1 MKRPKKAAA
10 SFKDGTRLQ
19 DVGAIPQAIAAFTN
33 CLQENPQDTE
43 ALLRLAHCHEIL
55 EQWTYAVDAY
65 RRVLDAAPNK
75 VDALLAQAESLRN
88 ANCYYTAITCLD
100 RVLGLDT
107 DNQVAWAG
115 KGEALRLIDRP
126 IEALGCFDEALR
138 VHPKNPFSLRGKAAA
153 LNAAHRYE
161 EALVL
166 WDEALA
172 LDSSSSFAV
181 DGRIVAQSQLHA
193 GASPKASTTEPPLED
208 DEYDD
213 ETKREWARALAR
225 EKRLHEADALYQALL
240 KKRPDWVAVLSDYL
254 EYLNEEAQWQ
264 LAIGVSERL
273 LKLEPNHPQGLIL
286 GGDAHRR
293 KGAYPEALELYRA
306 ALSHDATNIHVHTS
320 CGEALRMLERP
331 EEALAHYEIAI
342 NADNVFA
349 LRGKA
354 AALNEME
361 RFAEALEIWNNAL
374 AIDPENEFAQRGLKT
389 CLMELNQPENG
400 ALSRT
405 NRSRAHVHY
414 DAALNLVEQGRYEAA
429 IETCAKATKA
439 DPLWPD
445 CWLLLGKL
453 YNETHEYFSAVDAF
467 GEVMRLRPA
476 DPDVAAM
483 KGDALRKQNDFRQ
496 AVESYD
502 IAIKLDEGHLLG
514 LAGKGE
520 ALRAL
525 GEFNEAIACFDRT
538 LAIDSTHFYSLC
550 GKAACL
556 NTLERYEEAHPYWLL
571 ALAENPISPFVKRG
585 LSACETQREL
595 DLGLEPSPLDSQSVP
610 DSADLGENGSP
621 PPHLVDRQSA
631 TDELDRGRSYY
642 REQKYAEAARCFE
655 RALEIDPK
663 LSEACLRLGM
673 AYEDDRQFRRAIES
687 YEQCLEIDPNHHQA
701 ATNIGEA
708 YRKNERYDEAIQAYD
723 YALTLKPD
731 YLYGLAGRSEC
742 MRMLG
747 DYEGSL
753 VWFDKAL
760 AQGQRHAFALQ
771 GKAAALNALHRLR
784 EAKPLWKLALSIEP
798 QSQFAL
804 DGLSFCE
811 SQLLRESMETSRT
824 EPEAPTGPPSE
835 KSVESSSATPTI
847 DEQGRD
853 LTALAKSGNLSTTIG
868 RKNEIRALI
877 KTLMRRTKANPI
889 LLGEPGVGKTAVVE
903 GLAHRIAAGEVPPK
917 LQGRRLIE
925 LSLGSLVA
933 GTKYRGTFEERLK
946 NIVKECVSN
955 PNIILFVDEIHTL
968 VGAGRTEGGSLDA
981 ANILKPALARGE
993 ITVIGATTLT
1003 EYRKSFETDSALERR
1018 FQPVDIEEPSIEE
1031 TVVLLTKVRSHYTAH
1046 HEVEVE
1052 ERALRAC
1059 VTMAIRYIPDRRL
1072 PDKALDILDEA
1083 CAEASLSEDH
1093 LVTPAVVAKVVSER
1107 TGVPIADVST
1117 DERKRLQN
1125 LESVLS
1131 KRVVGQELAIARL
1144 ANAIRL
1150 ARTGLRSAQR
1160 PRGVFLMAGPI
1171 GVGKSDLAKAAADL
1185 LFPEGNALVRL
1196 DMSEYTEKFSVSRL
1210 IGAPPG
1216 YSGHGD
1222 EGLLTGPL
1230 RRRPYAVV
1238 VLDEFE
1244 KAHPDVQSLFLSL
1257 FEEGTIKDSEGRE
1270 VHGKEAFFLL
1280 TTNAGNQSSAAGKMG
1295 FSKSATTDP
1304 REQALAQLRPYFQP
1318 QLLQRLDDIVVFS
1331 VLEPEHLTQIAEIH
1345 LEQLKDR
1352 AADEGVSLSWSE
1364 EVAAVCAGQPTV
1376 KNTGA
1381 RGVIRAVESLV
1392 AEALGT
1398 AMINADSK
1406 KKSAFRV
1413 VVNDGEVCVEQLK
1426 TVPQAGQGK
1435 AKPKRKKKKKEEAV

>member
-33 CLQENPQDTE
+33 CLQENPKDSE

-55 EQWTYAVDAY
+55 EQWTYSVDAY
-65 RRVLDAAPNK
+65 RRILETVPDK
-75 VDALLAQAESLRN
+75 VDALLAHAESLRN
-88 ANCYYTAITCLD
+88 ANCYHAAINCLD
-100 RVLGLDT
+100 QVLALDT
-107 DNQVAWAG
+107 NNHVAWAG

-126 IEALGCFDEALR
+126 LAALGCFDEALR
-138 VHPKNPFSLRGKAAA
+138 IHPKNPFSLRGKAAA
-153 LNAAHRYE
+153 LNAAGRYK
-161 EALVL
+161 EAIGL
-166 WDEALA
+166 WDEAIA
-172 LDSSSSFAV
+172 LDSSSAFALQ
-181 DGRIVAQSQLHA
+181 GRQLA
-193 GASPKASTTEPPLED
+193 TERFENGGRAEPFQAKPIIEGED
-208 DEYDD
+208 YEDEI
-213 ETKREWARALAR
+213 KREWARALAN
-225 EKRLHEADALYQALL
+225 EKRLHEADALYQELL
-240 KKRPDWVAVLSDYL
+240 KKRPQWVLALSDYL
-254 EYLNEEAQWQ
+254 DYLSEQAQWQ
-264 LAIGVSERL
+264 LVIGVSEQL
-273 LKLEPNHPQGLIL
+273 LALEPDNLQSMIL
-286 GGDAHRR
+286 GGDGHRR
-293 KGAYPEALELYRA
+293 KGAYLKALELYKA
-306 ALSHDATNIHVHTS
+306 ALSIDATNAHVHTS

-331 EEALAHYEIAI
+331 GEALAHYEIAI
-342 NADNVFA
+342 TGDSVFA

-361 RFAEALEIWNNAL
+361 RFAEALEIWNEAL
-374 AIDPENEFAQRGLKT
+374 AADPENEFAQRGLKT
-389 CLMELNQPENG
+389 CLMELQQPENG

-429 IETCAKATKA
+429 IGTCVKATKA

-453 YNETHEYFSAVDAF
+453 YDETHEYFSAVDAF
-467 GEVMRLRPA
+467 SEARRLRPK
-476 DPDVAAM
+476 DPDIAAM
-483 KGDALRKQNDFRQ
+483 KGDVLRKQNDFRQ
-496 AVESYD
+496 AVDSYD
-502 IAIKLDEGHLLG
+502 IAIELDSAHLLA

-525 GEFNEAIACFDRT
+525 GDFNEAIACFDQT
-538 LAIDSTHFYSLC
+538 LAIDSTQFYSLC

-556 NTLERYEEAHPYWLL
+556 NTLERFEEAHPYWLL
-571 ALAENPISPFVKRG
+571 ALAENPISPFVRRG
-585 LSACETQREL
+585 LRACESQRDL
-595 DLGLEPSPLDSQSVP
+595 DLNSDPSPLDAQTIP
-610 DSADLGENGSP
+610 DSDSP
-621 PPHLVDRQSA
+621 TAEDSRPPHLVDRQSA

-655 RALEIDPK
+655 RALEVDPK

-804 DGLSFCE
+804 DGLSFSE
-811 SQLLRESMETSRT
+811 SQLLRESMEATRT
-824 EPEAPTGPPSE
+824 EPETTPNPQSE
-835 KSVESSSATPTI
+835 KTVESPGATPTI

-853 LTALAKSGNLSTTIG
+853 LTALSKSGNLSTTIG
-868 RKNEIRALI
+868 RHNEIRSLI

-903 GLAHRIAAGEVPPK
+903 GLAHRIASGDVPPK
-917 LQGRRLIE
+917 LKDRRLIE

-955 PNIILFVDEIHTL
+955 PNIILFIDEIHTL

-1018 FQPVDIEEPSIEE
+1018 FQPIDIEEPSIEE
-1031 TVVLLTKVRSHYTAH
+1031 TVVLLTKVRSYYTAH

-1083 CAEASLSEDH
+1083 CAEASLSEEH
-1093 LVTPAVVAKVVSER
+1093 VVTPSVVAKVVSER
-1107 TGVPIADVST
+1107 TGVPISDVSV
-1117 DERKRLQN
+1117 DERERLKN
-1125 LESVLS
+1125 LEADLS
-1131 KRVVGQELAIARL
+1131 ARVVGQEQAISRL
-1144 ANAIRL
+1144 GNAIRL
-1150 ARTGLRSAQR
+1150 ARTGLRPAQR

-1171 GVGKSDLAKAAADL
+1171 GVGKSDLAKAAADF

-1216 YSGHGD
+1216 YSGHGE

-1238 VLDEFE
+1238 VVDEFE
-1244 KAHPDVQSLFLSL
+1244 KAHADVQALFLSL
-1257 FEEGTIKDSEGRE
+1257 FEEGTITDSEGRK

-1280 TTNAGNQSSAAGKMG
+1280 TTSAGNHATAAGKVG
-1295 FSKSATTDP
+1295 FSKAATTDP
-1304 REQALAQLRPYFQP
+1304 REHALQQLRPYFQP
-1318 QLLQRLDDIVVFS
+1318 ELLQRLDDIVVFS
-1331 VLEPEHLTQIAEIH
+1331 TLEPEHLAKIAEIH
-1345 LEQLKDR
+1345 LRQLKER
-1352 AADEGVSLSWSE
+1352 AAAEGVTLSWE
-1364 EVAAVCAGQPTV
+1364 ENVAETCANQQKG

-1392 AEALGT
+1392 AEPLGN
-1398 AMINADSK
+1398 AMINAESK
-1406 KKSAFRV
+1406 QKSAFRAV
-1413 VVNDGEVCVEQLK
+1413 VKEGQISIEQMN

-1435 AKPKRKKKKKEEAV
+1435 AKPKKKKKEEAV